1 MHDCLPGAGIGLAR
15 PPRDQ
20 VGGRPWVVVWVVMWV
35 VMWVVVSARK
45 ARYLKPVRTQS
56 PRVPR
61 ALLRRPKLQRWQ

>member
-1 MHDCLPGAGIGLAR
+1 
-15 PPRDQ
+15 
-20 VGGRPWVVVWVVMWV
+20 VVWVVMWV